1 MSHSLLLRF
10 AATLLLVAS
19 SAGCSVLSAGALRVA
34 VTDEPLNLS
43 AAYLDESSAL
53 VGGLV
58 QAGLYRP
65 DAAFR
70 PQPLLADGE
79 PEISAGGTTW
89 SVKLKIGLTF
99 HDGSLLTSD
108 DVAFT
113 YELAKSGQ
121 CPLAADICDLVRTR
135 LESVEADGGQS
146 VTFRLISSWAPWGT
160 RGLTIPILP
169 KAALERSLDRFRDSV
184 KEADRSLVTLARE
197 NIVADLDA
205 TSCGLPVTNACEYAP
220 FIPQLER
227 TLSQAGLSLPDPR
240 MLPALNGGAQG
251 VAARNDEAYAK
262 DLFGR
267 LTRFESYLLT
277 PAESQLE
284 VAYPLLDAQLIP
296 VGAGPYKFV
305 ERTPGESLALES
317 FSGFALGEPLTRRV
331 LVRRYATQAGA
342 ISAFQASQLDWVP
355 YLSATSVAGLQVR
368 SDATLLKGPSSR
380 GYLFLAFNMRPGR
393 PFADPVVRSALSSCV
408 DLPLIISEATGESG
422 IPISSTVAPNS
433 WAAPSPAPAEAV
445 RDTAGA
451 RASLVADGWS
461 EEGDGVFTKLGS
473 RLEASILVRD
483 GQSARTSA
491 AQLIADQAAECGFSL
506 TVSAQ
511 AYTSEILPRLRYPND
526 FDAYIGSWQWSL
538 DPDDS
543 DLFSSAACPTE
554 ESPSGK
560 NFACWQSGS
569 ADSLLRQGLGS
580 ASESARAPLYAQF
593 QELRRSERPYLLLW
607 ADAGYTLLSS
617 GISWPTEESD
627 VSSPLYSWS
636 IEAWSN

>member
-1 MSHSLLLRF
+1 MSRALLLRF
-10 AATLLLVAS
+10 TAALLLVAS
-19 SAGCSVLSAGALRVA
+19 SAGCSVLSAGTLRVA
-34 VTDEPLNLS
+34 VVDEPLNLS

-58 QAGLYRP
+58 QAGFYRP

-70 PQPLLADGE
+70 PQPVLADGE

-89 SVKLKIGLTF
+89 SVKLKTGLTF

-135 LESVEADGGQS
+135 LESVEADGGQR
-146 VTFRLISSWAPWGT
+146 VTFRLIGSWAPWGT

-184 KEADRSLVTLARE
+184 KEADRSLITLARE
-197 NIVADLDA
+197 NLVAELDA
-205 TSCGLPVTNACEYAP
+205 TSCGVVGTSPCEYAP
-220 FIPQLER
+220 LIPQLER

-240 MLPALNGGAQG
+240 IFPAASGGAQG
-251 VAARNDEAYAK
+251 GAARNDEAYAK

-267 LTRFESYLLT
+267 LTRLESYLLA

-284 VAYPLLDAQLIP
+284 IAYPLLDAQLIP
-296 VGAGPYKFV
+296 VGAGPYKFA
-305 ERTPGESLALES
+305 ERTPGERLSLES
-317 FSGFALGEPLTRRV
+317 FSGFALGAPAMKRV
-331 LVRRYATQAGA
+331 VVTRYATQAGA
-342 ISAFQASQLDWVP
+342 ISAFQSSQIDWIP
-355 YLSATSVAGLQVR
+355 NLSAASVAGLQVR
-368 SDATLLKGPSSR
+368 SDAKMLKAPSSR

-393 PFADPVVRSALSSCV
+393 PFADVIVRTALSTCV
-408 DLPLIISEATGESG
+408 DLPTIISEAAGDSG

-433 WAAPSPAPAEAV
+433 WAVQSPAPPEAV
-445 RDTAGA
+445 RNTAGA
-451 RASLVADGWS
+451 RASLLADGWT
-461 EEGDGVFTKLGS
+461 EESDGVFARLGS
-473 RLEASILVRD
+473 RLEATIVVRD

-506 TVSAQ
+506 TVSAE

-538 DPDDS
+538 DPDDT

-554 ESPSGK
+554 ESPAGK

-580 ASESARAPLYAQF
+580 ASESVRASLYAEF
-593 QELRRSERPYLLLW
+593 QALRRSERPYLLLW

-617 GISWPTEESD
+617 GISWPTAESD
-627 VSSPLYSWS
+627 VNSPLYAWS
-636 IEAWSN
+636 IESWSN

>member
-1 MSHSLLLRF
+1 MSRALLLRF
-10 AATLLLVAS
+10 TATLLLVAS
-19 SAGCSVLSAGALRVA
+19 SAGCSVLSAGTLRVA

-53 VGGLV
+53 VGGLIQV
-58 QAGLYRP
+58 GLYRP

-70 PQPLLADGE
+70 PQPVLADGA
-79 PEISAGGTTW
+79 PEISPGGTTW
-89 SVKLKIGLTF
+89 SVKLKTGLTF
-99 HDGSLLTSD
+99 HDGSLLNSD

-121 CPLAADICDLVRTR
+121 CPLATDICDLVRTR
-135 LESVEADGGQS
+135 LESVEADGGQR
-146 VTFRLISSWAPWGT
+146 VTFRLIGSWAPWGT
-160 RGLTIPILP
+160 RGLTIPILS

-184 KEADRSLVTLARE
+184 KEADRSLITLARE
-197 NIVADLDA
+197 NLVAELDA
-205 TSCGLPVTNACEYAP
+205 TSCGAVGATACEYAP
-220 FIPQLER
+220 LIPQLER

-240 MLPALNGGAQG
+240 IFPALNGGAQG
-251 VAARNDEAYAK
+251 GGSRNEEAYAK

-267 LTRFESYLLT
+267 LTRLESYLLA

-296 VGAGPYKFV
+296 IGAGPYKFT
-305 ERTPGESLALES
+305 ERTPGERLSLES
-317 FSGFALGEPLTRRV
+317 FSRFALGAPAMKRV
-331 LVRRYATQAGA
+331 VVTRYATQAAA
-342 ISAFQASQLDWVP
+342 ISAFQSSQVDWIP
-355 YLSATSVAGLQVR
+355 NLSAASVAGLQVR
-368 SDATLLKGPSSR
+368 SDAKMLKAPSSR
-380 GYLFLAFNMRPGR
+380 GYTFLAFNMRPGR
-393 PFADPVVRSALSSCV
+393 PFADAIVRTALSICV
-408 DLPLIISEATGESG
+408 NLPAIISEAAGDSG

-433 WAAPSPAPAEAV
+433 WAVQSPAPPEAV
-445 RDTAGA
+445 RNTAGA
-451 RASLVADGWS
+451 RASLLADGWS
-461 EEGDGVFTKLGS
+461 EESDGVFARLGS
-473 RLEASILVRD
+473 RLEATILVRD

-506 TVSAQ
+506 TVSAES
-511 AYTSEILPRLRYPND
+511 YTSEILPRLRYPND

-554 ESPSGK
+554 ESPAGK

-580 ASESARAPLYAQF
+580 ASESVRAPLYAEF
-593 QELRRSERPYLLLW
+593 QTLRRSERPYLLLW
-607 ADAGYTLLSS
+607 ADAGYTLLS
-617 GISWPTEESD
+617 GNISWPTEESD
-627 VSSPLYSWS
+627 VSSPLYAWS